1 MLNLIK
7 KYIFLLAIALC
18 CTTAYAQKFPS
29 KPNTLVNDYT
39 QTLSTQEIKSL
50 ENKLVAF
57 ADTTSIQ
64 IAVALIS
71 SLEGYEIA
79 DYSVKLFR
87 NWGVG
92 SKEKNTGILMV
103 IAKADRKIFITTG
116 YGLEGALPDAI
127 AKRIIENQIKP
138 NFKSGDYYSGINAGT
153 DAIISYTKGE
163 YKATKPKNN
172 NGKSFPAGLLIL
184 IVIALII
191 FISKGGK
198 GGGGRNVIGG
208 RGGANMLWWGL
219 LAGLASGGGSRGG
232 GFGGGGFGGGG
243 FGGFGGG
250 SSGGGGAG
258 GSW

>member
-7 KYIFLLAIALC
+7 KHIFLLAIALC
-18 CTTAYAQKFPS
+18 CTTAYAQKFPA

-138 NFKSGDYYSGINAGT
+138 NFKSGDYYAGINDGT

-163 YKATKPKNN
+163 YKAIKPKKN
-172 NGKSFPAGLLIL
+172 NGKSFPAGLLII

>member
-1 MLNLIK
+1 MMLNFMK
-7 KYIFLLAIALC
+7 KHFLVLAFVLA
-18 CTTAYAQKFPS
+18 CTTIYAQNFPA
-29 KPNTLVNDYT
+29 KPATLVNDYT
-39 QTLSTQEIKSL
+39 QTLSNQEVNSL

-64 IAVALIS
+64 IAVAIVP

-79 DYSVKLFR
+79 DYSVRLFR
-87 NWGVG
+87 SWGVG
-92 SKEKNTGILMV
+92 GKEKNTGILMV
-103 IAKADRKIFITTG
+103 IAKADRKMFITTG

-138 NFKSGDYYSGINAGT
+138 NFKSGNFYAGINDGT

-163 YKATKPKNN
+163 YKADKPKK
-172 NGKSFPAGLLIL
+172 GKNSKGFPAGLLIL
-184 IVIALII
+184 IVIVII
-191 FISKGGK
+191 VFISKGGK

-208 RGGANMLWWGL
+208 RGAADMLWWSL
-219 LAGLASGGGSRGG
+219 LAGLASGGGGRGSDSD
-232 GFGGGGFGGGG
+232 FGGGGG

>member
-1 MLNLIK
+1 MK
-7 KYIFLLAIALC
+7 KHFLVLVFLLACGTI
-18 CTTAYAQKFPS
+18 YAQKFPA
-29 KPNTLVNDYT
+29 KPSTLVNDYT
-39 QTLSTQEIKSL
+39 QTLSAQEVNSL

-64 IAVALIS
+64 IAVAMIP

-92 SKEKNTGILMV
+92 GKEKNTGILLV
-103 IAKADRKIFITTG
+103 IAKADRKMFITTG

-138 NFKSGDYYSGINAGT
+138 NFKNGNYYGGIEDGT
-153 DAIISYTKGE
+153 NAIISYTKGE
-163 YKATKPKNN
+163 YKADKPKKEKG
-172 NGKSFPAGLLIL
+172 GKGFPAGLLIL
-184 IVIALII
+184 IVIVLII

-208 RGGANMLWWGL
+208 RGGANMLWWSL
-219 LAGLASGGGSRGG
+219 LAGLASGGGGNRGG
-232 GFGGGGFGGGG
+232 GFGGGGGGGG

>member
-1 MLNLIK
+1 MMLSFMK
-7 KYIFLLAIALC
+7 KHFLLLIIVLAFTHI
-18 CTTAYAQKFPS
+18 YAQKFPA

-39 QTLSTQEIKSL
+39 QTLNIQEVNNL

-64 IAVALIS
+64 IAVAIIP

-79 DYSVKLFR
+79 DYAVKLFR

-92 SKEKNTGILMV
+92 GKEKNTGILMV
-103 IAKADRKIFITTG
+103 VAKAERKIFITTG

-127 AKRIIENQIKP
+127 AKRIIANQIKP
-138 NFKSGDYYSGINAGT
+138 NFKDGNFYGGIQDGT
-153 DAIISYTKGE
+153 NAIISYTKGE
-163 YKATKPKNN
+163 YKADKPKKNKE
-172 NGKSFPAGLLIL
+172 GKGFPASLLIL

-191 FISKGGK
+191 FISKGGN

-208 RGGANMLWWGL
+208 RGGANMLWWSL
-219 LAGLASGGGSRGG
+219 LAGLASGGGNRSG
-232 GFGGGGFGGGG
+232 GFGGGGE
-243 FGGFGGG
+243 GGFGGG

>member
-1 MLNLIK
+1 MK
-7 KYIFLLAIALC
+7 KHFYILVFVLFCNAI
-18 CTTAYAQKFPS
+18 YAQKFPV
-29 KPNTLVNDYT
+29 KPSTLVNDYT
-39 QTLSTQEIKSL
+39 QTLNNQQVNSL

-57 ADTTSIQ
+57 ADTTAIQ
-64 IAVALIS
+64 IAVAIIP

-92 SKEKNTGILMV
+92 NIEKNTGILMV

-138 NFKSGDYYSGINAGT
+138 NFKNGNYYEGIEDGT
-153 DAIISYTKGE
+153 NAIISYTKGE
-163 YKATKPKNN
+163 YKADKPKKNKD
-172 NGKSFPAGLLIL
+172 GKGLPAGLLII

-191 FISKGGK
+191 FISKGGN

-208 RGGANMLWWGL
+208 RGGANMLWWSL
-219 LAGLASGGGSRGG
+219 LAGLASGGGGSRSN
-232 GFGGGGFGGGG
+232 GGGFGGGG